1 MHLANM
7 TDEEIIAMMRLRF
20 RRIGLNSFRAFI
32 YEPNGKLNRM
42 YEEVLDAETC
52 MDISNIS
59 LEELRKMP
67 IEAPKEVE
75 PNRMLSMREVLLFA
89 LLADNDVTPKII
101 PAKRLLAE
109 RLAMRGLT
117 ETDLF
122 EISGG
127 AKIIGARL
135 VDKIANYLMGLCFEK
150 EKVNL
155 FIELAYQERWL
166 DDSAVQN
173 WFAAI
178 GDAK

>member
-1 MHLANM
+1 MQADLLSRSMSWN
-7 TDEEIIAMMRLRF
+7 
-20 RRIGLNSFRAFI
+20 RRAQ
-32 YEPNGKLNRM
+32 
-42 YEEVLDAETC
+42 
-52 MDISNIS
+52 ISPRRRPTRN
-59 LEELRKMP
+59 
-67 IEAPKEVE
+67 PK
-75 PNRMLSMREVLLFA
+75 A
-89 LLADNDVTPKII
+89 A
-101 PAKRLLAE
+101 AKRLLAE